1 MEEEFEEEEIQ
12 EEAQDLNSQ
21 AMRQL
26 RALYAED
33 KERKEEK
40 EDVRNEWVGLASNVD
55 ERFDYLLGN
64 IKGTLDRIR
73 LKEDE

>member
-1 MEEEFEEEEIQ
+1 
-12 EEAQDLNSQ
+12 
-21 AMRQL
+21 MRQL

-33 KERKEEK
+33 KERKEGTYRLKFNIEK

-73 LKEDE
+73 LKEDEQ